1 MKHFILKVIPYLV
14 VFIAINAICLKTS
27 GFYKQ
32 QHKYLERIDS
42 SINSKS
48 EIIFLGDSHV
58 ETIKLLDLSD
68 NVGNLAFGADG
79 IYEMYIKVLIMI
91 KFNKSL
97 KHVFI
102 ATEPQTFNNTTS
114 PNSTFL
120 NKYLLKVDDTLNVYN
135 KTKLN
140 LITEKAPLFNDSYI
154 NYVLDGFYSYFK
166 PGKNKTKKNWATLT
180 DLQRTEIATKTG
192 VSDHTSVMTNTEFSK
207 VYREI
212 INLCKTN
219 KINVIGIRFPV
230 NENYINQCKKAEL
243 EKVDSFIKELN
254 LDLNLDYST
263 RIKNPKY
270 FDDEDHL
277 NEKGIDKLS
286 KIIFEDTNI
295 KITNL

>member
-1 MKHFILKVIPYLV
+1 MKHFFLKLIPYLV
-14 VFIAINAICLKTS
+14 VFIAINFICLKTS
-27 GFYKQ
+27 GYYKQ
-32 QHKYLERIDS
+32 EHKYLERIDS
-42 SINSKS
+42 TINSES

-79 IYEMYIKVLIMI
+79 IYEMYLKVLIMI
-91 KFNKSL
+91 KFNKNL

-102 ATEPQTFNNTTS
+102 ATEPQTFNNTAS

-140 LITEKAPLFNDSYI
+140 LITEKVPLFNDSYI
-154 NYVLDGFYSYFK
+154 NYALDGFYSSFK
-166 PGKNKTKKNWATLT
+166 PDKTKTKKNWSILT

-192 VSDHTSVMTNTEFSK
+192 ISDHTSVMTNTEFSK
-207 VYREI
+207 VYSEI

-219 KINVIGIRFPV
+219 KIKVIGIRFPV
-230 NENYINQCKKAEL
+230 NKNYINQCKIEEL
-243 EKVDSFIKELN
+243 EKVDSFIKALN

-263 RIKNPKY
+263 RIKNPIY

-277 NEKGIDKLS
+277 NEKGIEKLS

-295 KITNL
+295 KTTN